1 MIVKLDVPRPELH
14 HPVRSALILVAVS
27 IVVAGLLAEAMARY
41 VLDDGMNFD
50 LEMWKYAR
58 DIKRVSDNPEIAHE
72 HIPGTSGTYMGV
84 PVAIN
89 SVGLRDREYPPQ
101 KPPGMT
107 RILMLGDSVT
117 FGWGVRIEET
127 PSKLLEDLLNSGL
140 ASPRYEVINS
150 GVGNYNTAME
160 VAYFLDRG
168 QALKP
173 DIVVLNYFINDAEP
187 TPARKN
193 SSLFEHSYAAV
204 MALGA
209 FDSLA
214 RTYFGRADWKTYYR
228 DLYRDDAPAWV
239 KTKDAVAHLAA
250 YCREN
255 NIRLLI
261 AVYPELH
268 VLKDY
273 PFGDVTRAIKN
284 AAGEGVGFVDLLP
297 AVADKE
303 PQSLWVSPTDAHP
316 NIIANREYARVTAA
330 KLKELFPDFF

>member
-1 MIVKLDVPRPELH
+1 MIVKQDVPRPELR

-27 IVVAGLLAEAMARY
+27 IVVAGLLAEVMARY

-72 HIPGTSGTYMGV
+72 HIPGTGGTYMGV

-89 SVGLRDREYPPQ
+89 SAGLRDREYPPQ

-160 VAYFLDRG
+160 AAYFLDSG

-214 RTYFGRADWKTYYR
+214 RTYFGRADWKAYYR
-228 DLYRDDAPAWV
+228 DLYRDDAPAWA
-239 KTKDAVAHLAA
+239 KTKDAVARLAA
-250 YCREN
+250 SCREN
-255 NIRLLI
+255 NVRLLI

-273 PFGDVTRAIKN
+273 PFSNVTQAIRN
-284 AAGEGVGFVDLLP
+284 TAGEGVGFVDLLP
-297 AVADKE
+297 AVEDKIPE
-303 PQSLWVSPTDAHP
+303 SLWVSPTDAHP
-316 NIIANREYARVTAA
+316 NVIANREYARVTAA

>member
-1 MIVKLDVPRPELH
+1 
-14 HPVRSALILVAVS
+14 
-27 IVVAGLLAEAMARY
+27 MARY

-84 PVAIN
+84 PVTIN
-89 SVGLRDREYPPQ
+89 SAGLRDREYPQQ

-117 FGWGVRIEET
+117 FGWGVKIEET

-168 QALKP
+168 QALRP

-228 DLYRDDAPAWV
+228 DLYRDDAPAWA
-239 KTKDAVAHLAA
+239 KTKDAVARLVTH
-250 YCREN
+250 CREN

-273 PFGDVTRAIKN
+273 PFGDVTRAIENTAEKGG
-284 AAGEGVGFVDLLP
+284 AEFIDLLP

-303 PQSLWVSPTDAHP
+303 PESLWVSPTDAHP
-316 NIIANREYARVTAA
+316 NIIANREYAAAIAA
-330 KLKELFPDFF
+330 KLKELFPGLF